1 MKKTIGYAISAA
13 ILVNSLQFAGASAET
28 DLVKEVVDKTLGEKE
43 IIELLNT
50 ADKKTTQDM
59 VMALKEIRGLA
70 DKISQI
76 QATNESD
83 PVLKY
88 ATQTQIVLMALSAYT
103 MQAHLK
109 KADANN
115 IVLALSTASMALNT
129 FITRYKVSHKVDS
142 QVLSSIVFDTSR
154 QLAKTGNLT
163 PELEQVTGSLN
174 IISTTLLDNQGQLS
188 AILTGLS
195 GSSAQEVALVAS
207 FTYLVLHLVYPKV
220 AKETDGFLKNILP
233 KIEQGIAK
241 TTAATKKTVTIG
253 GTSTTAVTDLLGMSV
268 GLTGEQSQKLI
279 LSTLINLENSANKL
293 EAEIKIRQALAK

>member
-1 MKKTIGYAISAA
+1 MKKTLGYFISTA
-13 ILVNSLQFAGASAET
+13 ILVNSFQFAMASAET
-28 DLVKEVVDKTLGEKE
+28 DLVKDVIDQTLGEKE
-43 IIELLNT
+43 IIELLKS

-59 VMALKEIRGLA
+59 ILALAEIRKLA
-70 DKISQI
+70 ETISQI

-83 PVLKY
+83 PILKY

-154 QLAKTGNLT
+154 QLSKTGHLT
-163 PELEQVTGSLN
+163 PELEKITGSLN
-174 IISTTLLDNQGQLS
+174 IISTTLLDSQSQI
-188 AILTGLS
+188 AAMLTGLS

-207 FTYLVLHLVYPKV
+207 FSYLVLHLVYPRV

-233 KIEQGIAK
+233 KIEQGIAQ
-241 TTAATKKTVTIG
+241 TTAATKKTITIG

-279 LSTLINLENSANKL
+279 LTTLINLENSANKL
-293 EAEIKIRQALAK
+293 EAEIKLRQALSK